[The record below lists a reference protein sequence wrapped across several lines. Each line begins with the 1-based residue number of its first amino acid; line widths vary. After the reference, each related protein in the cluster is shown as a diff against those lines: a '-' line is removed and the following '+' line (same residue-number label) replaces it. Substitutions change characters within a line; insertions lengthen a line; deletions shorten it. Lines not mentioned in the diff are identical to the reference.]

1 MFKLL
6 KIILIFVL
14 LKTCEAQM
22 TQNKFKKHFVVKS
35 TWAPAPW
42 PNNAQRYAP

>member
-6 KIILIFVL
+6 KIILIFLL
-14 LKTCEAQM
+14 LKTSEAQM
-22 TQNKFKKHFVVKS
+22 TQNKFNKHFVVKS